1 MSPGSNAAEPSEIAP
16 GVYRLQVRRAN
27 VYLARSGA
35 SWALI
40 DAGWPESAE
49 AIRRAAE
56 SLFGP
61 DARPASILLTHAHP
75 DHFGSA
81 AELARSWEQ
90 PVWVH
95 PDDLPYLRGG
105 ILPDELLDPIGR
117 VFNGLQRVLPR
128 DTVARM
134 TSSPL
139 KDLAQAL
146 PEGATEVPGL
156 PEWEYLHT
164 PGHSPGHV
172 VFFRPRD
179 RVLIAGD
186 VVLTAPILGLLTSL
200 QRPARPP
207 WVASWDWQLAKA
219 AVSTIAGLEPR
230 VLAAGHGVPMTGLGV
245 ARDLHSFA
253 KRFLPAHAARQEDP
267 LHVE

>member
-1 MSPGSNAAEPSEIAP
+1 MSPAKDAAKPSEIAP
-16 GVYRLQVRRAN
+16 GVYYLPVRGAN
-27 VYLARSGA
+27 VYLVGSEA
-35 SWALI
+35 SWTLI
-40 DAGWPESAE
+40 DAGWSKSAE
-49 AIRRAAE
+49 PIRRAAE
-56 SLFGP
+56 SLFGR
-61 DARPASILLTHAHP
+61 DARPAAVLLTHAHP

-81 AELARSWEQ
+81 AELAQFWGL

-105 ILPDELLDPIGR
+105 VLPDELLDPIGR

-128 DTVARM
+128 ATVARM

-139 KDLAQAL
+139 RALAQAL

-156 PEWEYLHT
+156 SGWEYLHT

-172 VFFRPRD
+172 VFFRPCD

-186 VVLTAPILGLLTSL
+186 AVLTAPMLGFLTPL
-200 QRPARPP
+200 RRPARPP

-219 AVSTIAGLEPR
+219 AVGAIADLEPR
-230 VLAAGHGVPMTGLGV
+230 VLAAGHGVPLTGVGV
-245 ARDLHSFA
+245 ARDLHTFA
-253 KRFLPAHAARQEDP
+253 QRFSPAHPAR
-267 LHVE
+267 

>member
-1 MSPGSNAAEPSEIAP
+1 MSGKAAAEPREIAS
-16 GVYRLQVRRAN
+16 GVYHLKARRAN
-27 VYLARSGA
+27 VYFVSSQA
-35 SWALI
+35 SWVLI
-40 DAGWPESAE
+40 DAGWPGSAGV
-49 AIRRAAE
+49 IRAAGE

-61 DARPASILLTHAHP
+61 GMRPSAILLTHAHP

-81 AELARSWEQ
+81 AELARLWEL

-95 PDDLPYLRGG
+95 RDDLPYLRGG

-128 DTVARM
+128 GTVARL
-134 TSSPL
+134 TSSPV
-139 KDLAQAL
+139 KDLGQAL
-146 PEGATEVPGL
+146 PDGATEVPGL

-186 VVLTAPILGLLTSL
+186 VVFTAPILGLLTSL

-207 WVASWDWQLAKA
+207 RVASWDWQLAKA
-219 AVSTIAGLEPR
+219 AVGTIADLEPR
-230 VLAAGHGVPMTGLGV
+230 VLAAGHGVPMTGVGV

-253 KRFLPAHAARQEDP
+253 KRFSPAHPAR
-267 LHVE
+267 